1 MKKVYFKKI
10 TGITVLLWF
19 ACGALYAQDRN
30 LKRELLVYI
39 MPDSL
44 ELPVHEKGKL
54 SLQYADIKS
63 ATLATVLA
71 RINATGIERAFPTW
85 SDKDSVVTRLDGE
98 RVPAPP
104 FHRIFKLIFN
114 SAADADSA
122 ITILKETSA
131 VVFAEKHTEL
141 TLYNDQHYINGTQ
154 WYLNNDGRNGGV
166 AGADINV
173 EGAWAIYTGNPNNI
187 IAIID
192 DGVELT
198 HEDLTGKAT
207 GDTHLGYSHGTQV
220 AGVAAARALNTHGI
234 RGVDWNAQILSKRIQ
249 DEYDYFY
256 GDEVIAQKITDAINE
271 GAAVLNCS
279 WGGQTYSTTLALAFA
294 FAYKMNRVSVAAMGN
309 TSSEQVNYPA
319 ALPNVIAVGATQN
332 NDINSPFST
341 RGNHIDVVAP
351 GGINPYPNYDGR
363 DIFSTTVGNNYAYT
377 SGTSFSAPQVTGLTS
392 LLKGYKP
399 NLSNDD
405 IRQIVRLSAD
415 DDIVPGHDPAY
426 GYGRI
431 NAGRALQILQAPNE
445 LKQWT
450 ASGGTSV
457 SFSNS
462 YTMVFMG
469 VPGLAS
475 STYIVKRHE
484 VRKDISFPQ
493 SFCQIIGAWGRG
505 VYSSGW
511 HQGNPN
517 YGEGFCE
524 VVPGTL
530 TTTGATLRTYVY
542 QVYSINGSYLGYY
555 PSSPANVTFAYSA
568 LGIPNPTG
576 TVTGPSFVCSSSASF
591 TVNNLPSGA
600 TIVWNQGPYL
610 TRTSE
615 QGSNPCTFTSTGS
628 GSSWVRATLIT
639 DCGNVPLTDKAVW
652 AGTPV
657 ISSVSGP
664 AYTPNNQWAAY
675 YAQPNNPAM
684 GASDYSWTLN
694 PLNGNSVYDNGWNA
708 DIAFYNSG
716 NYQLVV
722 RGQNTCGWGNY
733 TVTGIEV
740 YDSEGLSIFPN
751 PASGEVTL
759 TIETSDEKELPVSGW
774 DLEIYAPNMM
784 LKEKKTS
791 LKDNKT
797 IINTSGWQEGIYMV
811 RVKYGESLI
820 TGKLVV
826 KR

>member
-1 MKKVYFKKI
+1 M
-10 TGITVLLWF
+10 
-19 ACGALYAQDRN
+19 
-30 LKRELLVYI
+30 
-39 MPDSL
+39 
-44 ELPVHEKGKL
+44 
-54 SLQYADIKS
+54 
-63 ATLATVLA
+63 
-71 RINATGIERAFPTW
+71 
-85 SDKDSVVTRLDGE
+85 
-98 RVPAPP
+98 
-104 FHRIFKLIFN
+104 
-114 SAADADSA
+114 
-122 ITILKETSA
+122 
-131 VVFAEKHTEL
+131 VFAEKHTEP
-141 TLYNDQHYINGTQ
+141 TLDNDEHYINGTQ

-166 AGADINV
+166 AGADINA
-173 EGAWAIYTGNPNNI
+173 EGAWAIYTGSSSSK
-187 IAIID
+187 IAILD
-192 DGVELT
+192 TGVELT
-198 HEDLTGKAT
+198 HEDLSGKAT
-207 GDTHLGYSHGTQV
+207 GETHFGEPHGTMV
-220 AGVAAARALNTHGI
+220 AGVAAARALNMDGI
-234 RGVDWNAQILSKRIQ
+234 RGVDWNAQIISKNIF
-249 DEYDYFY
+249 DANGNYL
-256 GDEVIAQKITDAINE
+256 GDAAVAQKITDAVSE
-271 GAAVLNCS
+271 GAHVLNRS
-279 WGGQTYSTTLALAFA
+279 GSSPDYSSTLAMA
-294 FAYKMNRVSVAAMGN
+294 FAYAFKMNRVSVATMGN
-309 TSSEQVNYPA
+309 TGINETRYPG
-319 ALPNVIAVGATQN
+319 ALPNVIAVGATRN
-332 NDINSPFST
+332 TDVISNFST
-341 RGNHIDVVAP
+341 RGSHIDVVAP
-351 GGINPYPNYDGR
+351 GGINPFPNYDGR
-363 DIFSTTVGNNYAYT
+363 DIFTTSTGNTYAFT
-377 SGTSFSAPQVTGLTS
+377 SGTSFSAPQVAGLAS
-392 LLKGYKP
+392 LLRGYDN

-405 IRQIVRLSAD
+405 IRQIIRLSAD
-415 DDIVPGHDPAY
+415 EVPEMNGQDFTIEY

-576 TVTGPSFVCSSSASF
+576 TVTGPSFICSSGASF
-591 TVNNLPSGA
+591 TVNNLPTGA

-628 GSSWVRATLIT
+628 SSSWVRATLIT
-639 DCGNVPLTDKAVW
+639 DCGNVPLTDKPVW

-664 AYTPNNQWAAY
+664 TYTPNNQWATY

-784 LKEKKTS
+784 LKEKRTR

-797 IINTSGWQEGIYMV
+797 FINTSGWQEGIYLL
-811 RVKYGESLI
+811 RVKYGESLL

>member
-1 MKKVYFKKI
+1 M
-10 TGITVLLWF
+10 
-19 ACGALYAQDRN
+19 
-30 LKRELLVYI
+30 
-39 MPDSL
+39 
-44 ELPVHEKGKL
+44 
-54 SLQYADIKS
+54 
-63 ATLATVLA
+63 
-71 RINATGIERAFPTW
+71 
-85 SDKDSVVTRLDGE
+85 
-98 RVPAPP
+98 
-104 FHRIFKLIFN
+104 
-114 SAADADSA
+114 
-122 ITILKETSA
+122 
-131 VVFAEKHTEL
+131 
-141 TLYNDQHYINGTQ
+141 
-154 WYLNNDGRNGGV
+154 
-166 AGADINV
+166 
-173 EGAWAIYTGNPNNI
+173 
-187 IAIID
+187 
-192 DGVELT
+192 
-198 HEDLTGKAT
+198 
-207 GDTHLGYSHGTQV
+207 
-220 AGVAAARALNTHGI
+220 
-234 RGVDWNAQILSKRIQ
+234 
-249 DEYDYFY
+249 
-256 GDEVIAQKITDAINE
+256 
-271 GAAVLNCS
+271 
-279 WGGQTYSTTLALAFA
+279 A
-294 FAYKMNRVSVAAMGN
+294 FAYAFKMNRVSVATMGN
-309 TSSEQVNYPA
+309 TGITETRYPG
-319 ALPNVIAVGATQN
+319 ALPNVIAIGATQN

-351 GGINPYPNYDGR
+351 GGINPYPYYDGR

-555 PSSPANVTFAYSA
+555 PSLPANVTFAYSA

-576 TVTGPSFVCSSSASF
+576 TVTGPPFVCSSSASF

-652 AGTPV
+652 AGAPV

-811 RVKYGESLI
+811 RVKYGENLL